1 MLKNYLLITLRNIRK
16 QKLYSFINLTGLATG
31 IAACLIIFLFIRDEK
46 SFDAFHK
53 KNGIIYR
60 LCEVQSFPGTLTQN
74 VALSMPA
81 MGPHMWTEFPEITSF
96 TRYFG
101 GTDWIFN
108 IGEKAIKVPQLARVD
123 STFLQIFDFELI
135 TGDKTTALN
144 DPYSILIT
152 EVTAI
157 KFFGTTEVLGRQVA
171 RGEDNYQITGILK
184 NVPENSHLQF
194 DALISMSSITSQ
206 SPEFNDRW
214 GSNYLVTYFIIPE
227 GTNLE
232 AMAERFPEFLVSK
245 MGDEITELYQ
255 LYLQPLSQVHLGS
268 IDTQHDYRNYRKFDG
283 KYISIFMVL
292 AGFVLLIAGINFMNL
307 SIYRS
312 VSRSKEVGLRK
323 SLGAQKTQLVA
334 QFIGESVIFSCLAL
348 VTSLAITALLIPS
361 LNLMTGRTMDLASIL
376 TEPFPVLALLGITF
390 LVGLLAGVY
399 PAFYVST
406 FNPATVLKGG
416 SSSSKQS
423 VFKSGLVVFQFA
435 LAIGMIAGTF
445 ITLNQ
450 LRYMKNKDLGFDK
463 SRIVLIPASQES
475 DNKYRT
481 IYNEFK
487 NLPGVDGVTAT
498 GQRLG
503 NNLHQWS
510 ARAKNE
516 EELLDITISQVNVD
530 KDFLEVY
537 DIELLDGR
545 TFTDQIHSDT
555 RGQSFLINEKL
566 AKELGWENPVGTQLG
581 FSGVDSIGTV
591 IGVVKNFNYN
601 SLHYDINTLGIY
613 MRPDWG
619 YDEISVKIKAGAGEE
634 VFTGLKKIWD
644 QNVSDRPFEYSYL
657 DEHFLAIYRADT
669 QVTKVVASIATLAIL
684 IAMLGLFGLSALS
697 TLNRIKEVGIRKVL
711 GASGNSLLM
720 LLTNKF
726 TLLILSSFIIAAPV
740 TYFFMNGWLENF
752 AFRIEITFAPF
763 LVAALISFLVAF
775 ITVGYHAIKALSVNP
790 TDILRYE

>member
-1 MLKNYLLITLRNIRK
+1 MLRNYLLITLRNIRK

-31 IAACLIIFLFIRDEK
+31 IAACLIIFLFIRDET
-46 SFDAFHK
+46 SFDVFHK
-53 KNGIIYR
+53 KNKVIYR

-81 MGPHMWTEFPEITSF
+81 MGPHMWAEFPEITSF

-101 GTDWIFN
+101 STNWIFN
-108 IGEKAIKVPQLARVD
+108 VGEKAIKIPQLARVD

-135 TGDKTTALN
+135 AGDKTTALN
-144 DPYSILIT
+144 EPYNILLT
-152 EVTAI
+152 EETAF
-157 KFFGTTEVLGRQVA
+157 KFFGTAEVLGKQVV
-171 RGEDNYQITGILK
+171 RGADNFQITGILK

-194 DALISMSSITSQ
+194 DALISMSTITSQ

-227 GTNLE
+227 GTNLK
-232 AMAERFPEFLVSK
+232 AMEDRFPGFLVSK
-245 MGDEITELYQ
+245 MGEEITELYK

-283 KYISIFMVL
+283 KYVSIFMIL

-323 SLGAQKTQLVA
+323 SLGAEKTQLVS
-334 QFIGESVIFSCLAL
+334 QFIGESVIFSCIAL
-348 VTSLAITALLIPS
+348 IAALAITALLIPS
-361 LNLMTGRTMDLASIL
+361 LNLMTGRTMDLASLL
-376 TEPFPVLALLGITF
+376 TEPIALFSLLGITF

-406 FNPATVLKGG
+406 FNPAKVLKGG
-416 SSSSKQS
+416 SSGSKQS

-463 SRIVLIPASQES
+463 SRIVLIPASRES
-475 DNKYRT
+475 VNKYRT

-487 NLPGVDGVTAT
+487 NLPGVAGVTAT

-516 EELLDITISQVNVD
+516 EELLNITISQINVD

-537 DIELLDGR
+537 DIELLEGR
-545 TFTDQIHSDT
+545 TFSDEIHSDL

-581 FSGVDSIGTV
+581 FSGVDSLGTV

-619 YDEISVKIKAGAGEE
+619 YDEVSVKIKPGAGEE
-634 VFTGLKKIWD
+634 VFAGLKEIWE

-657 DEHFLAIYRADT
+657 DEHFQTIYRADN

-726 TLLILSSFIIAAPV
+726 TVLILISFVIAAPV
-740 TYFFMNGWLENF
+740 TYFFMKQWLDDF
-752 AFRIEITFAPF
+752 AFRIEMTAAPF
-763 LVAALISFLVAF
+763 LWAALISFLVAF
-775 ITVGYHAIKALSVNP
+775 ITVGYHAVKALKVNP